1 MLGSWLRGRA
11 DSIIASSAV
20 AAQTTGRSHS
30 SSIIKTEGLLMQWW
44 GFKCLWRAHS
54 LCGFL
59 FVLPG
64 FSHCSQPGGPRS
76 RRLSYW
82 KQFISKLF
90 RLINLNLARINLFL
104 TVNVY
109 LCPLSV
115 INNCLYLRLTLV
127 FFSQGPIYVSFV
139 SKAILWERGLCHHTV
154 SAKTLFKQ
162 QGTWILFF
170 FYYPKSLAFFCE
182 ACSYDMFLVGTS
194 DLHTSC
200 SFILMSG
207 QNWCFEATLRFYVT
221 QELKEALSRQQH
233 IEILLPWSCSVT
245 DPKRG
250 VVSFDSSHSSTGG
263 IGTSEN
269 V

>member
-115 INNCLYLRLTLV
+115 INNYLYLRLTLV

-139 SKAILWERGLCHHTV
+139 SKAILWERGLCHHIV
-154 SAKTLFKQ
+154 SAKTLFKLNSNREYEFC
-162 QGTWILFF
+162 TSRKNVF

-182 ACSYDMFLVGTS
+182 ACSYDMFLVEPS

-200 SFILMSG
+200 SFIL
-207 QNWCFEATLRFYVT
+207 
-221 QELKEALSRQQH
+221 
-233 IEILLPWSCSVT
+233 IER
-245 DPKRG
+245 PKLVFWGYLMFLCYPIVKR
-250 VVSFDSSHSSTGG
+250 SNN
-263 IGTSEN
+263 I
-269 V
+269 

>member
-82 KQFISKLF
+82 KQFISELF

-115 INNCLYLRLTLV
+115 INNYLYLRLTLV

-200 SFILMSG
+200 SFIL
-207 QNWCFEATLRFYVT
+207 
-221 QELKEALSRQQH
+221 
-233 IEILLPWSCSVT
+233 IEQ
-245 DPKRG
+245 PKLVFWGYLTFLCYPR
-250 VVSFDSSHSSTGG
+250 VKRST
-263 IGTSEN
+263 
-269 V
+269 

>member
-11 DSIIASSAV
+11 DSIIVSSAV

-82 KQFISKLF
+82 KQFVSELF

-115 INNCLYLRLTLV
+115 INNYLYLRLTLV

-162 QGTWILFF
+162 RGTWILFF
-170 FYYPKSLAFFCE
+170 L
-182 ACSYDMFLVGTS
+182 
-194 DLHTSC
+194 
-200 SFILMSG
+200 
-207 QNWCFEATLRFYVT
+207 
-221 QELKEALSRQQH
+221 LS
-233 IEILLPWSCSVT
+233 
-245 DPKRG
+245 
-250 VVSFDSSHSSTGG
+250 
-263 IGTSEN
+263 
-269 V
+269 